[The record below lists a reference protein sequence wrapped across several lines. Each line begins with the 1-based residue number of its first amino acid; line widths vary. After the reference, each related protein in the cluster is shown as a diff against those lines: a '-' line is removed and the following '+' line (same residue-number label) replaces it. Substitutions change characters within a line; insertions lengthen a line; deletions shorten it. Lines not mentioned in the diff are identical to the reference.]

1 MSWTVGMQPRGV
13 AELFCGAAGVTCLA
27 ILMTSS
33 GAFDTDDLS
42 VPHRYALWQIV
53 CTLIVGQAVL
63 LETRLA
69 RLLPER
75 TQYRRLA
82 AGGAVLLTV
91 LLMSIELHALK
102 FTPLLPKEPDP
113 PLEFL
118 LFVAPP
124 VAAIAVATLLRRNVR
139 VGALAEN
146 NERDVHA
153 GNVVPAGPADMLV
166 PVPQPSLADI
176 HAWPDSPVL
185 HVQADDHYLHVVTA
199 QGTSF
204 IRGRMKDALARLRE
218 ADGLQAHRSHWVS
231 SDAVAKVVLRGRD
244 YHLRLKD
251 GTEIPVA
258 RSRIAE
264 MRAKGW
270 L

>member
-1 MSWTVGMQPRGV
+1 MSWTVRAQPRTVG
-13 AELFCGAAGVTCLA
+13 ELLCGAAGVTCLA
-27 ILMTSS
+27 ILMTTS

-42 VPHRYALWQIV
+42 VPHRYALWQLV

-63 LETRLA
+63 LDARLD
-69 RLLPER
+69 RLLPSR
-75 TQYRRLA
+75 VQGRWLA

-124 VAAIAVATLLRRNVR
+124 VGAIAVATLLLIRVR
-139 VGALAEN
+139 
-146 NERDVHA
+146 ERDVPV
-153 GNVVPAGPADMLV
+153 GNVAPTPPADTLA
-166 PVPQPSLADI
+166 PVAQPSVVEMN
-176 HAWPDSPVL
+176 AWPEGLVL
-185 HVQADDHYLHVVTA
+185 RVQADDHYLHVVTPR
-199 QGTSF
+199 GTSF
-204 IRGRMKDALARLRE
+204 IRGRMKDALARLQAAE
-218 ADGLQAHRSHWVS
+218 GLQVHRSHWVS
-231 SDAVAKVVLRGRD
+231 RDSVATVILRGRD
-244 YHLRLKD
+244 YHVRLKD
-251 GTEIPVA
+251 GIEIPVG
-258 RSRIAE
+258 RSRVAE